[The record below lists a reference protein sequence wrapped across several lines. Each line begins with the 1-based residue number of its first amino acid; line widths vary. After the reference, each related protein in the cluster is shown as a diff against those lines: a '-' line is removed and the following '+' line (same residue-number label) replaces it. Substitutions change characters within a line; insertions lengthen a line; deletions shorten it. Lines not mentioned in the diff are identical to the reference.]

1 MRFDAYRNVYAF
13 PARCIPFMI
22 LDDSVEYNKRGWQC
36 AHPHCFGLVKPAL
49 SVLSYLICHPFDQ
62 VFQVVVCVLQGR

>member
-22 LDDSVEYNKRGWQC
+22 LGRFCG
-36 AHPHCFGLVKPAL
+36 VK
-49 SVLSYLICHPFDQ
+49 
-62 VFQVVVCVLQGR
+62 